1 VTRGI
6 RRSPLEADFSFTVL
20 VRNVGDASVPAPDP
34 SEWTSKYV
42 LSSDPDIDANDLIV
56 GGFGSGPTLAPH
68 DEFAFFDHAVLPT
81 DLEPGVYYLGV
92 IVDNSDFVP
101 ERNELNNTRLYCRP
115 LFVE

>member
-1 VTRGI
+1 VTTGI
-6 RRSPLEADFSFTVL
+6 RRSLLEADFSFTVL

-34 SEWTSKYV
+34 SGWTSKYV